1 MTLRPVV
8 VLGDANVDL
17 VIRLPDRERDGPL
30 AQTTLPEMCGGGTG
44 ANTAVA
50 LARLGVPVVFAGM
63 IGDDLYGR
71 DIQADLRAEGVDL
84 SGLRVRADVATP
96 SVIAIVL
103 PDGDRVVVIWP
114 PTGGAHTHLRPED
127 LDAEQITRAAWLHTT
142 GMCLD
147 QRPVAGA
154 ALRGMEI
161 AQEAGVPVSL
171 DLNLRLE
178 LGAGGWR
185 PGQRPAIEQAVARAD
200 VVLGSGQEEIVP
212 LAGASSIEAA
222 ARALGEGQRTI
233 IARLGDG
240 GAFVAWPGGEAHV
253 PGFEVAVV
261 DTLGA
266 GDAFNGGYIAARLA
280 GLGEVDAVRWG
291 NAVAA
296 LSITRSGARGTP
308 RRAEVEAFLAQVRV

>member
-30 AQTTLPEMCGGGTG
+30 AQTPLPEMCGGGTG

-84 SGLRVRADVATP
+84 GGLRVRADLATP
-96 SVIAIVL
+96 SVIAVVL

-114 PTGGAHTHLRPED
+114 PTGGAHTYLRPED
-127 LDAEQITRAAWLHTT
+127 LDAEQITQAAWLHTT

-147 QRPVAGA
+147 QRPVADA
-154 ALRGMEI
+154 VLRGMEI

-178 LGAGGWR
+178 LGASGWR
-185 PGQRPAIEQAVARAD
+185 PGQRAALEQAVERAD
-200 VVLGSGQEEIVP
+200 VVLGSGHEELVP
-212 LAGASSIEAA
+212 LAGADSVEVA
-222 ARALGEGQRTI
+222 ARALSDGQRTA
-233 IARLGDG
+233 IARLGDS
-240 GAFVAWPGGEAHV
+240 GAFIAWPGGEMHV
-253 PGFEVAVV
+253 PGFAVEVV

-280 GLGEVDAVRWG
+280 GLSEPDAVRWG
-291 NAVAA
+291 NAVAG
-296 LSITRSGARGTP
+296 LSITRPGARGTP
-308 RRAEVEAFLAQVRV
+308 CRAEVEAFLAQMQI

>member
-1 MTLRPVV
+1 MTSRPVV

-17 VIRLPDRERDGPL
+17 VIRLPNRARGGPL
-30 AQTTLPEMCGGGTG
+30 AQTPLPEMRGGGTG

-63 IGDDLYGR
+63 IGEDLYGR
-71 DIQADLRAEGVDL
+71 DVQADLRAEGVDL
-84 SGLRVRADVATP
+84 SALRVRADVATP
-96 SVIAIVL
+96 SVIAVVL

-127 LDAEQITRAAWLHTT
+127 LDSGQITRAAWLHTT

-147 QRPVAGA
+147 QRPVSDAV
-154 ALRGMEI
+154 LDGMAI
-161 AQEAGVPVSL
+161 AQGAGVPVSL

-178 LGAGGWR
+178 LDAGGWR
-185 PGQRPAIEQAVARAD
+185 SGQQAAVEQAIARAD
-200 VVLGSGQEEIVP
+200 VVLGSGPEEIVP
-212 LAGASSIEAA
+212 LAGASAVEAA
-222 ARALGEGQRTI
+222 ARALSGGQRTV
-233 IARLGDG
+233 IARLGDD
-240 GAFVAWPGGEAHV
+240 GAFVVWPGGEAHV
-253 PGFEVAVV
+253 PGFAVTVV

-280 GLGEVDAVRWG
+280 GLDEVGAVRWG

-296 LSITRSGARGTP
+296 LSITRPGARGTP
-308 RRAEVEAFLAQVRV
+308 RRAEVEAFLAQVQV